1 MLKNSIILISE
12 PVPFWN
18 YFNSVGKFFLLTA
31 FDEPLHFLRQLKK
44 MTSDFV
50 IHQFQLC

>member
-18 YFNSVGKFFLLTA
+18 YFNSVGKFFLLTDFA
-31 FDEPLHFLRQLKK
+31 QLFTFFVFLFLYECERCRYY
-44 MTSDFV
+44 S
-50 IHQFQLC
+50 